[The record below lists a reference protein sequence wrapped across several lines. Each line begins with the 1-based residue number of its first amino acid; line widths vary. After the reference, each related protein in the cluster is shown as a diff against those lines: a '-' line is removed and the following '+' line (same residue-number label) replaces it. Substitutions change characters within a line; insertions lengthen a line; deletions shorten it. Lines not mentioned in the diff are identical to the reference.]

1 MFVTGYIGDP
11 TFLKQ
16 TVEVAKSLKAV
27 NPNLVYGKA
36 INVINICPGLDV
48 NLTSKSSNMRN

>member
-36 INVINICPGLDV
+36 INVINICLV
-48 NLTSKSSNMRN
+48 WMLI